1 MPGFLKEVGP
11 EIGDGAMDPLPVVTR
26 VERGEHCDQVV
37 QVPDGVPVQVCAQ
50 NGVEA
55 LNVPILLGRVG
66 VGEGLVQVIVLEVP
80 LHHGGDELWTVIA
93 AHFHMQL
100 LVQQAMDNLER
111 FFQGRTAVVITHRLS
126 TVKSADNIVVLDQGR
141 IAEQGTHAELIAREG
156 IYFRLVKDQLQL
168 EKLGEEV

>member
-1 MPGFLKEVGP
+1 
-11 EIGDGAMDPLPVVTR
+11 
-26 VERGEHCDQVV
+26 
-37 QVPDGVPVQVCAQ
+37 
-50 NGVEA
+50 
-55 LNVPILLGRVG
+55 
-66 VGEGLVQVIVLEVP
+66 
-80 LHHGGDELWTVIA
+80 
-93 AHFHMQL
+93 MQL